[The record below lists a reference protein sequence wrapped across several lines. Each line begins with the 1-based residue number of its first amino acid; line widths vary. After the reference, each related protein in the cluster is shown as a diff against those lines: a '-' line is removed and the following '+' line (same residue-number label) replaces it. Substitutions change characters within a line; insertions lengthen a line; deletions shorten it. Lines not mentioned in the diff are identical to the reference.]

1 MENRYKV
8 IQNGF
13 ADICRREMGFTHPR
27 CFARRLSASE
37 VLVKQLNLYGKLNG
51 HRGCVND
58 LEFNS
63 TGDLLVSGSD
73 DKQVIFW
80 NWETKTER
88 FSYASGH
95 LENIFQTRI
104 MPFTD
109 DRRIVTSS
117 RDGKVRLGQVWEDG
131 RVDTRRLGGHQGPVH
146 ELAVEPGSPHI
157 LYSCGED
164 GFVQHFDLRS
174 SSARKLFCCT
184 SLTENSKQ
192 PLKSIMLNTIVID
205 PRNPNHIAVGG
216 SDEYARVY
224 DLRKCQFEASSHL
237 DRHVNTFCPH
247 RLIRANNVHITG
259 LAYSNTSELLVSY
272 SDELIYLF
280 QKNMGLGPL
289 PSSAPPEELSKVE
302 ETQVFM
308 GHRNS
313 RTVKGV
319 SFFGTSDEYIMS
331 GSDCGHIFIWKKKT
345 AKLVRVMKGDRHVV
359 NRLEPHPHIPIL
371 ATCGIETNIKVWAPM
386 ASDAPPLPDNVE
398 MIMES
403 NRQGREDHRRVTLT
417 PDVIMHVLRLQ
428 RRQTLAYVER
438 RYSRA
443 DIGSDEEDGE
453 SYALGFSD
461 GNTSSGE
468 GSTANST
475 DCNIS

>member
-1 MENRYKV
+1 M
-8 IQNGF
+8 
-13 ADICRREMGFTHPR
+13 
-27 CFARRLSASE
+27 
-37 VLVKQLNLYGKLNG
+37 
-51 HRGCVND
+51 
-58 LEFNS
+58 
-63 TGDLLVSGSD
+63 
-73 DKQVIFW
+73 
-80 NWETKTER
+80 
-88 FSYASGH
+88 
-95 LENIFQTRI
+95 
-104 MPFTD
+104 
-109 DRRIVTSS
+109 
-117 RDGKVRLGQVWEDG
+117 
-131 RVDTRRLGGHQGPVH
+131 
-146 ELAVEPGSPHI
+146 
-157 LYSCGED
+157 
-164 GFVQHFDLRS
+164 RS

-184 SLTENSKQ
+184 SLTENSTQ

-205 PRNPNHIAVGG
+205 PRNPNHVAVGG

-247 RLIRANNVHITG
+247 HLIRANNVHITG

-289 PSSAPPEELSKVE
+289 TPLPSSAPPEESSKVE

-359 NRLEPHPHIPIL
+359 NCLEPHPHIPIL
-371 ATCGIETNIKVWAPM
+371 ATCGMETNIKVWAPM

-398 MIMES
+398 MVLSLASTPVLFHFLMVLLINCLILLS
-403 NRQGREDHRRVTLT
+403 VNRLWSLIDKAEK
-417 PDVIMHVLRLQ
+417 I
-428 RRQTLAYVER
+428 
-438 RYSRA
+438 
-443 DIGSDEEDGE
+443 IDG
-453 SYALGFSD
+453 
-461 GNTSSGE
+461 
-468 GSTANST
+468 
-475 DCNIS
+475 